1 MHTLDRKDT
10 THSTRI
16 GAFTLSLV
24 LGLGSVAA
32 AGPSGSSALVTPH
45 ANRLEPYRFF
55 GERTATVSLLL
66 HTPQAQGITVRAQL
80 MQVTSRL
87 AAPIGAPL
95 DVPLPAEAASPE
107 IEIELVVP
115 LPAVKRETGFELR
128 FQSRRDRDG
137 PWYAA
142 GRIPLRVYP
151 SDLIG
156 PIRTWATS
164 HPLRVKDDQ
173 GSLVEFLR
181 QQRVPIVGGDSQGFR
196 DGRGVTLYAGAH
208 ASRRGALVPLRR
220 GDAIVFFTERETE
233 PPRLLIE
240 RTGGGTAVTVEMR
253 LLDRLATDPLAQKIF
268 LEVFEV
274 INDEKQSMGGND
286 R

>member
-1 MHTLDRKDT
+1 MYTRHKRKAAL
-10 THSTRI
+10 STRI
-16 GAFTLSLV
+16 GALAVSLV
-24 LGLGSVAA
+24 LVGGAGAA
-32 AGPSGSSALVTPH
+32 AGPFGNPTLVTPH

-80 MQVTSRL
+80 MQVSSHL

-95 DVPLPAEAASPE
+95 DVPLPAEASSPE
-107 IEIELVVP
+107 IEIELAVP

-128 FQSRRDRDG
+128 FQSRRDHDG

-151 SDLIG
+151 SDLLG
-156 PIRTWATS
+156 PIRAWATS
-164 HPLRVKDDQ
+164 HPVRVKDDQ

-181 QQRVPIVGGDSQGFR
+181 QQKIPIVGGDNQGLR
-196 DGRGVTLYAGAH
+196 DGRGVTLYAGVH
-208 ASRRGALVPLRR
+208 ASRRRALVPLRR

-274 INDEKQSMGGND
+274 INNEKQSMGGND

>member
-1 MHTLDRKDT
+1 MHTWHKSKAAIRA
-10 THSTRI
+10 RI
-16 GAFTLSLV
+16 GALAVSLV
-24 LGLGSVAA
+24 LIGNAGAA
-32 AGPSGSSALVTPH
+32 AGPSGSPALVTPR
-45 ANRLEPYRFF
+45 ASRLEPYRFF
-55 GERTATVSLLL
+55 GESTATVPLLL
-66 HTPQAQGITVRAQL
+66 HTPRPLGIRVRAQL
-80 MQVTSRL
+80 MQVTSHL

-95 DVPLPAEAASPE
+95 DVPLPAIASSPE
-107 IEIELVVP
+107 VEIELAVP

-128 FQSRRDRDG
+128 FQSRRDHDR

-142 GRIPLRVYP
+142 GHIPLRVYP
-151 SDLIG
+151 SDLLG
-156 PIRTWATS
+156 PIRTWAKS
-164 HPLRVKDDQ
+164 HALRVKDDQ

-181 QQRVPIVGGDSQGFR
+181 QQRISIVGRDNQGFR
-196 DGRGVTLYAGAH
+196 NGRGVTLYAGAQ
-208 ASRRGALVPLRR
+208 AIRRRALVALRR
-220 GDAIVFFTERETE
+220 GEASVFFAERETE

-274 INDEKQSMGGND
+274 INDENQSMGGND

>member
-1 MHTLDRKDT
+1 MRTLDRKDT
-10 THSTRI
+10 TRSTRI
-16 GAFTLSLV
+16 GACALYLV
-24 LGLGSVAA
+24 LALGSAA
-32 AGPSGSSALVTPH
+32 AARSLGSPALVAPR
-45 ANRLEPYRFF
+45 ANRVQPYRFF
-55 GERTATVSLLL
+55 GDQTV
-66 HTPQAQGITVRAQL
+66 TVPVRIYAFEPQGLGLRAQL
-80 MQVTSRL
+80 VQLTSEL
-87 AAPIGAPL
+87 AAPVGAAL
-95 DVPLPAEAASPE
+95 EVPLPTEASSPGV
-107 IEIELVVP
+107 EIELAIP

-128 FQSRRDRDG
+128 FQSRRDRDR

-151 SDLIG
+151 SDLLS

-164 HPLRVKDDQ
+164 HPLRVKDDH
-173 GSLVEFLR
+173 GSLVTFLR
-181 QQRVPIVGGDSQGFR
+181 QQRIPVVGGNQGLR

-208 ASRRGALVPLRR
+208 ALRQRALVPLRQ
-220 GDAIVFFTERETE
+220 GEAIVLFAERETE

-240 RTGGGTAVTVEMR
+240 RKGGGAAVTVEMR
-253 LLDRLATDPLAQKIF
+253 LLDRLATDPLAHKIF